1 MVMNKA
7 LKVLGVSIGNLLE
20 WYDFGIY
27 GTLVPII
34 SSLIFPSSNILVS
47 ILYTFIVFGVGF
59 LFRPLGSVVFGHFG
73 DKLGRRTSLLLT
85 FWIMGFATLFTGL
98 IPTYSSIGILSPSL
112 FMLLRILQGFGAGGE
127 WGGVAA
133 YLAEMGGENR
143 RGFYGSFQQAFITTS
158 LLIGSLSGV
167 IITSFGQSFVNSI
180 GWRIPFIAGGIILI
194 PISAVLR
201 IKLPE
206 SELFAEVKA
215 KGKIAKLPLAKA
227 FTRNIKSSL
236 FVLLGTLLWTVSF
249 YIMLTYLPS
258 YLNKVLL
265 VNLNQSYVI
274 NSIGLLVLTLFIP
287 IWGYVS
293 DKIKSR
299 KALALTGSIGFTL
312 LSYPVFLMMQSRS
325 FPLILFGVV
334 LMDFFISFLSGSLVS
349 WFAEVFPTND
359 RYSGVNIPYNIAVAI
374 FGGFAP
380 TIATY
385 LIQITS
391 NPISPVYYVITSG
404 VISIIAYALMNDT
417 AKLSKLPED

>member
-158 LLIGSLSGV
+158 LLIGNLSGV

>member
-1 MVMNKA
+1 MNKA

>member
-1 MVMNKA
+1 
-7 LKVLGVSIGNLLE
+7 
-20 WYDFGIY
+20 
-27 GTLVPII
+27 
-34 SSLIFPSSNILVS
+34 
-47 ILYTFIVFGVGF
+47 
-59 LFRPLGSVVFGHFG
+59 
-73 DKLGRRTSLLLT
+73 
-85 FWIMGFATLFTGL
+85 
-98 IPTYSSIGILSPSL
+98 
-112 FMLLRILQGFGAGGE
+112 MLLRILQGFGAGGE